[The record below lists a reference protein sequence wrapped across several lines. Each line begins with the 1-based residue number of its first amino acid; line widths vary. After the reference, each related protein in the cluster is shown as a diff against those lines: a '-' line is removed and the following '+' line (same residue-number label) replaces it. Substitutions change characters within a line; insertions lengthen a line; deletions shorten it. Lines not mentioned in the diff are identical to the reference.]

1 LNARHRIIAAVGFA
15 GLLAASGTPAVA
27 QDAEAGKAV
36 YDKWCAEC
44 HGVDGAGDGPAAD
57 HMLPRPRDFTAARYQ
72 VRTTAN
78 GELPTDDDILLILE
92 HGMSGT
98 AMPAWPNLGEQQRRD
113 VVAYIKSLSRY
124 FEDASPEP
132 MDFAADPGGG
142 EDAIAA
148 GEATYQELECWK
160 CHGDTGRG
168 SGQSTPTL
176 EDWRKLPIR
185 AADLTEPWNF
195 NGGGGAEMI
204 YRRMMTGL
212 DGTPMPAF
220 SDAVDSDV
228 VTPEQLWQ
236 VAHYVAS
243 LAPTLDPRTSDLI
256 TATRIEGELPT
267 APDADAW
274 AEAEPAF
281 VPLVGQ
287 VIHTPRD
294 FAPTVDGLWVRALH
308 DGRRIALRL
317 EWGDPSDSP
326 DPAWNEWQAK
336 ITGTLYADG
345 AELPPEAPMPDG
357 LAVQFPATQPEGA
370 KRPYFLMGGTSDPVN
385 LWRWGSRDGAA
396 EAEGRGLGNITPLPG
411 GGDLSASGDWNA
423 GHWELVLSRSI
434 GADTEGAISLA
445 EGVVTP
451 VAFFAWD
458 GSSAETPARGSVSSW
473 IYLYLEEP
481 TSSNVVIAPIV
492 ALLLSGGLLWLLVRN
507 AQRKVAGPS
516 PRRPETRVISR
527 TTRSANGS

>member
-1 LNARHRIIAAVGFA
+1 MSARIRRPGRRDVRRAALSLVGLAAAVSA
-15 GLLAASGTPAVA
+15 TPAAA
-27 QDAEAGKAV
+27 QDADAGKVV

-72 VRTTAN
+72 IRTTAN
-78 GELPTDDDILLILE
+78 GELPTDDDLLRVLE
-92 HGMSGT
+92 HGMPGT
-98 AMPAWPNLGEQQRRD
+98 AMPAWPNLNDQQHRD
-113 VVAYIKSLSRY
+113 LVAYIKSLSPY
-124 FEDASPEP
+124 FENANPAA

-142 EDAIAA
+142 EEAVAA
-148 GEATYQELECWK
+148 GKQVFEDLECWK
-160 CHGDTGRG
+160 CHGETGRG

-176 EDWRKLPIR
+176 KDWRDFPIR

-220 SDAVDSDV
+220 SDAVASNV

-243 LAPTLDPRTSDLI
+243 LAPTLEPRASDLI
-256 TATRIEGELPT
+256 SAARVDGDLPT
-267 APDADAW
+267 SPDDEAW
-274 AEAEPAF
+274 NEATPAY

-294 FAPTVDGLWVRALH
+294 FAPTVDGVWVRALH
-308 DGRRIALRL
+308 DGQRVALRL

-326 DPAWNEWQAK
+326 DADWTEWQTR
-336 ITGTLYADG
+336 ITQTLYADG
-345 AELPPEAPMPDG
+345 ADLPADAPMTDG
-357 LAVQFPATQPEGA
+357 LAVQFPAAQPEGA
-370 KRPYFLMGGTSDPVN
+370 KRPYFLMGSAREPVD
-385 LWRWGSRDGAA
+385 LWMWDSRGGAS
-396 EAEGRGLGNITPLPG
+396 EAQGRGLGDVVPMSG
-411 GGDLSASGDWNA
+411 ADLSTSGAWNA
-423 GHWELVLSRSI
+423 GHWEIVMSRSI
-434 GADTEGAISLA
+434 ATDAEGAISLA

-458 GSSAETPARGSVSSW
+458 GSSAETSARGSVSSW

-481 TSSNVVIAPIV
+481 ASSNVVIAPIV
-492 ALLLSGGLLWLLVRN
+492 ALVLSGGLLWLLVRG
-507 AQRKVAGPS
+507 AQKKAARVAVAG
-516 PRRPETRVISR
+516 
-527 TTRSANGS
+527 N